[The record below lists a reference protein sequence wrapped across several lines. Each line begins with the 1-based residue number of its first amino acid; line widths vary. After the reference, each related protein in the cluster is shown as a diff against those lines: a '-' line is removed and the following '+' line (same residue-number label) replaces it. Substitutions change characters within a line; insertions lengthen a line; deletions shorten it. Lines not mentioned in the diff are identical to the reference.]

1 MKTPEE
7 RLAFIGCGE
16 GHSTALAGLHPNLQ
30 AKLAE
35 AQSVMSRALTLMH
48 GHSIYDLGITNLTEG
63 VADAYFAAIDRTGA
77 KANALGYTP
86 RVVYLGDKVD
96 LYEVPSPLIVS
107 VGSTTSPSAA
117 LVWVTFLS
125 VNANGYGD
133 WSTADGGVVGIYA
146 TLDQAHDALTEI
158 ARAYQILTT
167 GAREAGMLDE
177 EKPVR
182 VRPAFG

>member
-30 AKLAE
+30 ANFAE
-35 AQSVMSRALTLMH
+35 AQSVMSRALSLMH
-48 GHSIYDLGITNLTEG
+48 GHSLHDLGITNLTEG

-77 KANALGYTP
+77 KAQALGYTP
-86 RVVYLGDKVD
+86 RVVYLGDRVD

-107 VGSTTSPSAA
+107 LGSTTSPSAA

-125 VNANGYGD
+125 VNDFGYGD
-133 WSTADGGVVGIYA
+133 WATADGGVVGIYA
-146 TLDQAHDALTEI
+146 TLDQAHDQLAEI
-158 ARAYQILTT
+158 AKAYRVLTT
-167 GAREAGMLDE
+167 VARKTGMVDQD
-177 EKPVR
+177 KPMR
-182 VRPAFG
+182 ALPAF